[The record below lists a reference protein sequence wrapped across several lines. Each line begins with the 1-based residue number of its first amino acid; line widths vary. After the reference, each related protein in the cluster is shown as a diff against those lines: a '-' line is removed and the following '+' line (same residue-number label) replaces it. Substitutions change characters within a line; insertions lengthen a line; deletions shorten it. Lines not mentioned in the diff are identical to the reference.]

1 MAMVK
6 SKKYTGVYYNEL
18 ENKDKVFYF
27 NYKDKNDNNKL
38 KWIKVGKE

>member
-27 NYKDKNDNNKL
+27 NPNPDINIES
-38 KWIKVGKE
+38 IKINS